1 MTMAATTYKTEGI
14 AKATI
19 ARMGMYLRC
28 LTYLEQ
34 QGAVTL
40 SSREL
45 AEMTGVTGEQVRR
58 DLSSFGRFGKRGSGY
73 DVLRLKTEIETIF
86 GRGVERWRCCIVGVG
101 SLGTALIASRSIQ
114 KWGFRF
120 VAAFDTDPNKIG
132 SRIERLPVYSV
143 DDLKAV
149 VRREQ
154 IAIGVITVPAS
165 SARIVSR
172 NLCEAGIRG
181 ILNFAPQSVKVP
193 ENVPVL
199 SVDLSQE
206 FLKLSFYIQSAE
218 QQARQERAQINAA
231 SHAE

>member
-1 MTMAATTYKTEGI
+1 MAAPYKTEGI

-19 ARMGMYLRC
+19 ARMGTYLRC

-34 QGAVTL
+34 QGTTAL

-73 DVLRLKTEIETIF
+73 DVVRLKTEVEAIF
-86 GRGVERWRCCIVGVG
+86 GRGVERWKCCIVGVG
-101 SLGTALIASRSIQ
+101 SLGMALMASRTIQ
-114 KWGFRF
+114 KWGFKC
-120 VAAFDTDPNKIG
+120 VAAFDNDPGKIG
-132 SRIERLPVYSV
+132 TRIERIPVYPV
-143 DDLKAV
+143 DELKNV

-154 IAIGVITVPAS
+154 IAIGVITVPGP
-165 SARIVSR
+165 SARSISR
-172 NLCEAGIRG
+172 SLCEAGIRG
-181 ILNFAPQSVKVP
+181 ILNFAPQNVKAP
-193 ENVPVL
+193 EKVPVL

-218 QQARQERAQINAA
+218 QRAREEQAQINAA

>member
-1 MTMAATTYKTEGI
+1 MAGTYKTEGI

-34 QGAVTL
+34 QGTAAL

-73 DVLRLKTEIETIF
+73 DVMRLKAEIEAIF
-86 GRGVERWRCCIVGVG
+86 GRGVERWKCCIVGVG
-101 SLGTALIASRSIQ
+101 SLGTALMTSRTIQ
-114 KWGFRF
+114 KWGFKC
-120 VAAFDTDPNKIG
+120 VAAFDADPGKIG
-132 SRIERLPVYSV
+132 TRIERVPVYPV
-143 DDLKAV
+143 DELKNV

-154 IAIGVITVPAS
+154 IDIGVITVPGP
-165 SARIVSR
+165 SARSIAR
-172 NLCEAGIRG
+172 ALCEAGIRG
-181 ILNFAPQSVKVP
+181 MLNFAPQNVKVP
-193 ENVPVL
+193 EKVPVL

-218 QQARQERAQINAA
+218 QRAREEQAQINAA
-231 SHAE
+231 SHEE

>member
-1 MTMAATTYKTEGI
+1 MAATTYKTEGI

>member
-1 MTMAATTYKTEGI
+1 MAATYNTEGI

-34 QGAVTL
+34 QGTVTL

-73 DVLRLKTEIETIF
+73 DVVRLKTEVEAIF
-86 GRGVERWRCCIVGVG
+86 GRGVERWKCCIVGVG
-101 SLGTALIASRSIQ
+101 SLGMALMASRTIQ
-114 KWGFRF
+114 KWGFKC
-120 VAAFDTDPNKIG
+120 VAAFDNDSGKIG
-132 SRIERLPVYSV
+132 TRIERIPVYPV
-143 DDLKAV
+143 DELKNV

-154 IAIGVITVPAS
+154 IAIGVITVPGL
-165 SARIVSR
+165 SARSIARS
-172 NLCEAGIRG
+172 LCEAGIRG
-181 ILNFAPQSVKVP
+181 ILNFAPQNVKVP
-193 ENVPVL
+193 EKVPVL

-218 QQARQERAQINAA
+218 QRAREEQAQINAA